1 MERIKWFGG
10 VALAYFSLIIIALLV
25 NNPEHAWVYWVAT
38 ALVIVV
44 LMIFLIEYVNAVNGI
59 TGWVLFG
66 TVILILTIV
75 FVTYLAKFPTSTVP
89 VVLFSTGVGKSVL
102 IFSLFSAA
110 AVLAIRIA
118 FTAQTE
124 PIMAIMITPVYVSLI
139 AVSLCIFILPFFVIG
154 GLSKLF
160 PDNDKVKALWDLLFI
175 PIYRLQSGN
184 KEKVITSPM
193 GQSSVKR
200 EAPTLASTAG
210 AWDSYQDEKK
220 TKPKPKFIANK
231 PKDDSP
237 GLWDKVKSKIASF
250 TSRGGVDD
258 EDDLEPAPVRPKVPP
273 LIQKNTGKP
282 SSEPLRTASR
292 KEYFND
298 DPSDDF

>member
-75 FVTYLAKFPTSTVP
+75 FVTYLAKFPTSTIP

-102 IFSLFSAA
+102 IFSLFAA
-110 AVLAIRIA
+110 ASVLAIRIA

-175 PIYRLQSGN
+175 PIYRLQNGN
-184 KEKVITSPM
+184 KEKVITSA
-193 GQSSVKR
+193 GTTTKR
-200 EAPTLASTAG
+200 EIPTLASTAG
-210 AWDSYQDEKK
+210 AWDTYTDEKK
-220 TKPKPKFIANK
+220 TKAKPKSIPSK
-231 PKDDSP
+231 PKDESP
-237 GLWDKVKSKIASF
+237 GLWDKIKSKISNF
-250 TSRGGVDD
+250 TSRSSVD
-258 EDDLEPAPVRPKVPP
+258 EEELEPVSAKPKVPP
-273 LIQKNTGKP
+273 LFQKNTVKH
-282 SSEPLRTASR
+282 SSEPLRTPSR
-292 KEYFND
+292 KEYFTD
-298 DPSDDF
+298 DPDDDF

>member
-1 MERIKWFGG
+1 M
-10 VALAYFSLIIIALLV
+10 
-25 NNPEHAWVYWVAT
+25 
-38 ALVIVV
+38 
-44 LMIFLIEYVNAVNGI
+44 
-59 TGWVLFG
+59 
-66 TVILILTIV
+66 
-75 FVTYLAKFPTSTVP
+75 
-89 VVLFSTGVGKSVL
+89 
-102 IFSLFSAA
+102 
-110 AVLAIRIA
+110 LAIRIA

-220 TKPKPKFIANK
+220 TKPKPKFITNK

-258 EDDLEPAPVRPKVPP
+258 EDDLEPLLGLKCHLCSKKTQVSLVTS
-273 LIQKNTGKP
+273 LYGQHLEKNISTMTLVMIFK
-282 SSEPLRTASR
+282 
-292 KEYFND
+292 N
-298 DPSDDF
+298 

>member
-102 IFSLFSAA
+102 ICF
-110 AVLAIRIA
+110 
-118 FTAQTE
+118 Q
-124 PIMAIMITPVYVSLI
+124 PPP
-139 AVSLCIFILPFFVIG
+139 C
-154 GLSKLF
+154 
-160 PDNDKVKALWDLLFI
+160 LLFVSH
-175 PIYRLQSGN
+175 LQHRPN
-184 KEKVITSPM
+184 
-193 GQSSVKR
+193 QSW
-200 EAPTLASTAG
+200 L
-210 AWDSYQDEKK
+210 
-220 TKPKPKFIANK
+220 
-231 PKDDSP
+231 
-237 GLWDKVKSKIASF
+237 L
-250 TSRGGVDD
+250 
-258 EDDLEPAPVRPKVPP
+258 
-273 LIQKNTGKP
+273 
-282 SSEPLRTASR
+282 
-292 KEYFND
+292 
-298 DPSDDF
+298 